1 MLRTVAVYLALE
13 IAKYFMP
20 DPTAPQ
26 PSPTIPWQSLFFKAA
41 LLGSAVLAIL
51 WLLVRLRVVTAPILI
66 GFFIAY
72 ALNPV
77 VLRLRRWR
85 VPTVFALTVPVLA
98 VVALAAVFAVAVLPT
113 MAQQLIAGSQQAPA
127 RLYNFLLSQDPWAQR
142 VLGRPLTDFIK
153 YQDLSGMVQAL
164 ATELVGPAQSMVS
177 VVVVSARDVLLGVGK
192 ALLVVVV
199 AFFLLGDYERII
211 QQIAKLVPRPQQ
223 AEYDRVFGRI
233 DEVMAGFVRGQLML
247 FSLACTAFT
256 VGLVV
261 AGVPFALV
269 MGPIAA
275 VLYLVPYVGVVIG
288 LAMSAT
294 LGMLSGQTGWETLAV
309 LMLFGG
315 FYGVDL
321 LFITPRLIGN
331 RVGLPPLAVLLGI
344 IAFGELFGVIG
355 VLIAVP
361 VLACARI
368 LLLEAVDRYQRS
380 SAYLGASHFHR
391 PEPMHRPEMAH
402 RGGLSSFAEGDDPT
416 PIGPPAERQD
426 PPQG

>member
-1 MLRTVAVYLALE
+1 MLQQCVAYPAVG
-13 IAKYFMP
+13 ISKCFMS
-20 DPTAPQ
+20 DPSAQQPQ
-26 PSPTIPWQSLFFKAA
+26 GTIPWQSLFFKTA
-41 LLGSAVLAIL
+41 LLGSVVLAVL
-51 WLLVRLRVVTAPILI
+51 WLLERLRVVTAPILI
-66 GFFIAY
+66 AFFIAY

-77 VLRLRRWR
+77 VLRLRKWR
-85 VPTVFALTVPVLA
+85 VPTVLALTVPVLA
-98 VVALAAVFAVAVLPT
+98 VMTLAVVFAVAVLPT
-113 MAQQLIAGSQQAPA
+113 MTQQLIAASQQAPA

-142 VLGRPLTDFIK
+142 FIGRPLTDFIK

-164 ATELVGPAQSMVS
+164 ATELVGPAHSVVS

-192 ALLVVVV
+192 TLLVVVV

-211 QQIAKLVPRPQQ
+211 SRIALLVPRPQQ
-223 AEYDRVFGRI
+223 AEYQRVFARI

-256 VGLVV
+256 VGL
-261 AGVPFALV
+261 ALTGVPFSLV

-288 LAMSAT
+288 LVMSVT
-294 LGMLSGQTGWETLAV
+294 LGLLSGQAGWDALAV
-309 LMLFGG
+309 VMLFAG
-315 FYGVDL
+315 FYAADL

-344 IAFGELFGVIG
+344 IAFGELFGVTG

-368 LLLEAVDRYQRS
+368 FLLEAVGRYHRS
-380 SAYLGASHFHR
+380 SAYLGPHHVLG
-391 PEPMHRPEMAH
+391 PEPVHPD
-402 RGGLSSFAEGDDPT
+402 LSPDSDR
-416 PIGPPAERQD
+416 RQED
-426 PPQG
+426 S